1 MNALARA
8 RERVR
13 LLEQALALTPA
24 LEEALP
30 DPQSFA
36 RRLEQRREILEALE
50 PSPIEPECQ
59 AARVEAAKLAREI
72 LERDA
77 AIALRLTA
85 MRDRVGR
92 LLHRLSPGA
101 RTTTIQKTA

>member
-1 MNALARA
+1 MSSLARA

-13 LLEQALALTPA
+13 LLEQALALTPDRD
-24 LEEALP
+24 EPLP

-36 RRLEQRREILEALE
+36 RRLEQRRAYLEALE
-50 PSPIEPECQ
+50 PPPIEPECQ
-59 AARVEAAKLAREI
+59 ALRREAASLAAQI

-77 AIALRLTA
+77 AIVERLTQ

-92 LLHRLSPGA
+92 LLHRLAPA
-101 RTTTIQKTA
+101 QRTTTVERTA